1 MICHQNY
8 HQKKYTYQSSQ
19 IQVFHLKFFY
29 PFLQQDLSKD
39 KTEEIKKVPFLT
51 HQKSEVLLG
60 PRFHISKKLED
71 QQNFFE
77 DW

>member
-1 MICHQNY
+1 MICHQKY
-8 HQKKYTYQSSQ
+8 HEKKYTHQSSQ

-29 PFLQQDLSKD
+29 PFLQQDLCKD

-77 DW
+77 D